1 MAGLEI
7 TPESMHQSAG
17 DMDAVKDQIQAL
29 IDKFNGKVGEYA
41 DAFGGDE
48 IGSLL
53 GMAHEACTGAL
64 NDCVTT
70 NIEELAQFGQNI
82 REMADSHQAT
92 DDEIAKGFEQLLGE
106 LGR

>member
-1 MAGLEI
+1 MAGVEV
-7 TPESMHQSAG
+7 TPESMHKSAG
-17 DMDAVKDQIQAL
+17 DMDGVKDQIQAL
-29 IDKFNGKVGEYA
+29 IDKFNGKVAEYA

-53 GMAHEACTGAL
+53 GIGHEACTTAL

-70 NIEELAQFGQNI
+70 NIEELTQYGQNI

-106 LGR
+106 LNR